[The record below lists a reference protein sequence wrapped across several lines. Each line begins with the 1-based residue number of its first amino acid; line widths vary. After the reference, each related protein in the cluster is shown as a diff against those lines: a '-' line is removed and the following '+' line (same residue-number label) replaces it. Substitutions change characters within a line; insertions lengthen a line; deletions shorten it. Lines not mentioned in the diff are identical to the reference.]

1 MKLNLINGGKRKK
14 PVEWEGL
21 SDDGSMAEHI
31 DDFLQ
36 TSMLPAD
43 AVRNDTFR
51 KVLKS
56 AGEYNRKTR
65 KDLPRETQATT
76 KRRRS
81 DVDYD
86 EDSEQNIKQELDETS
101 GLVSEVW
108 LDSKQR
114 NESDSESS
122 SSDDSLMW
130 QKRPAKSSNK
140 SGSSPKS
147 TKIDLALSKMLIA
160 SSIPFEVVDSKHFM
174 EFVRELN
181 PGYRLPRSHDLKD
194 KVLDGITTKTLK

>member
-14 PVEWEGL
+14 PAELDGL
-21 SDDGSMAEHI
+21 SDDSSMAERI

-36 TSMLPAD
+36 TSMLPAE
-43 AVRNDTFR
+43 AVRNNTFR

-56 AGEYNRKTR
+56 AGEYNRKMR
-65 KDLPRETQATT
+65 KDSPREKQITT

-86 EDSEQNIKQELDETS
+86 EDSQQLIKEELDETS

-130 QKRPAKSSNK
+130 QKRPAKSAK

-147 TKIDLALSKMLIA
+147 AKIDLALSKMLIA

-181 PGYRLPRSHDLKD
+181 PDYRLPRSHNLKD